1 MVSLI
6 INNLPGTSDK
16 KTGIIF
22 LFYLGQES
30 VKSKEL
36 KNLLQVPLF
45 YMKRKQNIKSE
56 LLRLNPKL
64 YASLNSKVEF

>member
-1 MVSLI
+1 M
-6 INNLPGTSDK
+6 
-16 KTGIIF
+16 
-22 LFYLGQES
+22 GQES